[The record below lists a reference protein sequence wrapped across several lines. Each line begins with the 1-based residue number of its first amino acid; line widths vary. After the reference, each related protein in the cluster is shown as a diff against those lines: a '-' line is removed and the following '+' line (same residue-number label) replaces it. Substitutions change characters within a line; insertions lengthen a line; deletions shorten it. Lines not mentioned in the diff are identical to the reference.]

1 MESVRLIYEQIE
13 EAKRY
18 LLGCSLHQVRPA
30 LILLDNAAELLMYR
44 ELQHEFAL
52 KDGWEPQWEPA
63 RTEWIRAGLGPKHTD
78 EERKNSDKEFE
89 PKLRILHFR
98 LNRISEDDRKI
109 LSVCHKLR
117 CEAFHRAH
125 LRPQILE
132 HVCKLLYQTVADVT
146 VKLPVKVYSIPGGEV
161 YKDSA
166 AF

>member
-52 KDGWEPQWEPA
+52 NDGWEPQWEPA
-63 RTEWIRAGLGPKHTD
+63 RAEWIRAGLGPKYT
-78 EERKNSDKEFE
+78 DKEFE

-98 LNRISEDDRKI
+98 LNRISEDDRAKI
-109 LSVCHKLR
+109 DHSLKYTQFWRELG
-117 CEAFHRAH
+117 A
-125 LRPQILE
+125 
-132 HVCKLLYQTVADVT
+132 KLLKNGIYEPQLGEEFRAWQAV
-146 VKLPVKVYSIPGGEV
+146 GGPKFTLSKIERW
-161 YKDSA
+161 
-166 AF
+166 